1 MQDQPL
7 DTGTGFTLS
16 LPVTMSTL
24 QDRTVDLEKRLA
36 QLALTVENLLKE
48 VKKNCFR
55 ICLSMWNLNF
65 KTT

>member
-48 VKKNCFR
+48 VKKKLF
-55 ICLSMWNLNF
+55 
-65 KTT
+65 